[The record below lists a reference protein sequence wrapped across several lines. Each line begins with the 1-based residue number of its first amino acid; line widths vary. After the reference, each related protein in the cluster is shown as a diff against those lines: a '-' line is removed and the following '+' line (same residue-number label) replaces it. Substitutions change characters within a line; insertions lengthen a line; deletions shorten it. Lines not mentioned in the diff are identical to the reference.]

1 MGKWNKL
8 GGRGGRGGGVGGGSG
23 EEHMEGVKGEE
34 EETAGCSF
42 ALWRAV
48 LNVIVSEEIFF
59 FFGKSEDVV
68 HVERRYSCI
77 FTSCFMC
84 VFDISS
90 RRRVLVWMLLDDV
103 TATSSC
109 KFSKSTTVE
118 TVFGLYPFRNE
129 YNPKQQL

>member
-8 GGRGGRGGGVGGGSG
+8 GGRGGRGGGGGSG

-59 FFGKSEDVV
+59 FFFSVRAKMWSMWSAGIHASSL
-68 HVERRYSCI
+68 RASCVYLT
-77 FTSCFMC
+77 FPAGVGF
-84 VFDISS
+84 
-90 RRRVLVWMLLDDV
+90 
-103 TATSSC
+103 
-109 KFSKSTTVE
+109 
-118 TVFGLYPFRNE
+118 
-129 YNPKQQL
+129 

>member
-1 MGKWNKL
+1 MEQI
-8 GGRGGRGGGVGGGSG
+8 GGPWREGRRGGGGSG

-77 FTSCFMC
+77 FTSLCFMC

-90 RRRVLVWMLLDDV
+90 RRRVLVWMLL
-103 TATSSC
+103 
-109 KFSKSTTVE
+109 
-118 TVFGLYPFRNE
+118 
-129 YNPKQQL
+129 